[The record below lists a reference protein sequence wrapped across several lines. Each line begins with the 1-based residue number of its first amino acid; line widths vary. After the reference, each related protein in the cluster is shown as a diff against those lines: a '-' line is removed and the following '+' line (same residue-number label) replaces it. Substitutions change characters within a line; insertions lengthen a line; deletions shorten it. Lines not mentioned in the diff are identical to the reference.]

1 MRYGRKVILGVVLGL
16 FLIASAVWL
25 LSKTVTKIEWCGKY
39 VGSFV
44 DNSEYYKKF
53 TPSIHIEK
61 TSENYKLT
69 MSFRTVYG
77 ESQDNVVGEDFLPV
91 ELERMD
97 KREYVL
103 LFEHKL
109 SMVTG
114 IDYKLFVEIQ
124 YDTEDTLK
132 FRYAVKEEDLEEQEF
147 YKLHRVA
154 E

>member
-1 MRYGRKVILGVVLGL
+1 MLHGKKTLIGIVFGL
-16 FLIASAVWL
+16 LIIVSVMWML
-25 LSKTVTKIEWCGKY
+25 NKTVTKIEWSGKY

-69 MSFRTVYG
+69 MAFRTVYG

-109 SMVTG
+109 SKVTE

-132 FRYAVKEEDLEEQEF
+132 FRYAENEEDLEEQEF